1 MLSVV
6 VAPGAAAQLG
16 LGLVDICPFPDSP
29 LLTGLVVRR
38 DGYKSPDDTGRLLQG
53 WSPTRPLIHLREGSE
68 ELPNQHSL
76 QASIIHALPQ
86 PSATGEPGSKTMAH
100 ESCSFL
106 QDPPRC
112 SAGPPTTPIHRGI
125 YKIRLGLGAGSPDSL
140 SHSVLSLELHMSR
153 DATRLFSWKLSCTFQ
168 VHKAESTLK
177 RLLEKLLLAHTRQPW
192 VYSESLTCRCVL

>member
-1 MLSVV
+1 MVLSVV

-140 SHSVLSLELHMSR
+140 SHSVLSLEL
-153 DATRLFSWKLSCTFQ
+153 
-168 VHKAESTLK
+168 
-177 RLLEKLLLAHTRQPW
+177 P
-192 VYSESLTCRCVL
+192 ESLG

>member
-6 VAPGAAAQLG
+6 VALG
-16 LGLVDICPFPDSP
+16 LLHSRDWGSWTSALSQTP

-38 DGYKSPDDTGRLLQG
+38 DGHKSPDDTGGLLQG
-53 WSPTRPLIHLREGSE
+53 RSPTRPLIHLREGSE

-86 PSATGEPGSKTMAH
+86 PSATGKPGSKTTAH

-140 SHSVLSLELHMSR
+140 SHSVLSLEL
-153 DATRLFSWKLSCTFQ
+153 
-168 VHKAESTLK
+168 
-177 RLLEKLLLAHTRQPW
+177 P
-192 VYSESLTCRCVL
+192 ESLG